1 MHNHA
6 VAISLC
12 SQWSPLFQIIREM
25 MGERVHIMVVVFLM
39 EMGCL
44 NFIKYEFQFNCAYFI
59 FQSITTFPELVK
71 VLSHFCC
78 NPDPDDQISF
88 EAAVLLGR
96 LCVSDENGKFKLKQS
111 LEYNED
117 THVKAKVNNNGCTKL
132 TFTPI

>member
-1 MHNHA
+1 MLWPYHSAASGALYSKLLGNNGRDI
-6 VAISLC
+6 VYYGFFTEI
-12 SQWSPLFQIIREM
+12 
-25 MGERVHIMVVVFLM
+25 
-39 EMGCL
+39 GCL
-44 NFIKYEFQFNCAYFI
+44 NLKKYECWFNYAYFI

-96 LCVSDENGKFKLKQS
+96 LCVSDDNAKFKLKQS
-111 LEYNED
+111 LEYSED